1 MSTAVSEHHR
11 SGWKR
16 WLFST
21 NHKDIGTLYLILA
34 ITGALIGGAFSV
46 MMRYELGSP
55 GLQFVDSGHSYNV
68 LLTAHGLLMVFFFVM
83 PSMMGGF
90 GNWFVPLLIG
100 APDMAFPRMNNVSF
114 GFWLQLWC
122 CWLLLSSLMEGL
134 VPGGRF
140 MLR

>member
-1 MSTAVSEHHR
+1 MSTAVAEHHP

-34 ITGALIGGAFSV
+34 ITGALIGGAVSV

-90 GNWFVPLLIG
+90 GNWFVP
-100 APDMAFPRMNNVSF
+100 
-114 GFWLQLWC
+114 
-122 CWLLLSSLMEGL
+122 
-134 VPGGRF
+134 
-140 MLR
+140 